1 MKYFLQLLI
10 LIAIQNVFS
19 QENKNFIDKTIDF
32 LISEKSNQ
40 NIEFFDL
47 YDNLQTEILED
58 DKEKLILVEKLKNRG
73 FVIEDYG
80 RGNYPPV
87 GARIVIVK
95 MRRKE
100 CKCEIAK
107 IYYYTTIDNFFEIR
121 ERIKCFE

>member
-1 MKYFLQLLI
+1 MKYFFQLLI

-19 QENKNFIDKTIDF
+19 QEKKDFIDKTIDF

-58 DKEKLILVEKLKNRG
+58 NKEKLILVEKLKNRG
-73 FVIEDYG
+73 FLIEDYG

-87 GARIVIVK
+87 GARIIIVK
-95 MRRKE
+95 MRKEE

-107 IYYYTTIDNFFEIR
+107 IYYYTTIDNLFEIR
-121 ERIKCFE
+121 ERIKCFK